1 MKKLG
6 PNALCPCGSGKKY
19 KKCCIRK
26 KFDWVENENGDI
38 SKSIPIVPDLREL
51 LQVQLERFRERF
63 GREPGPNDPIFF
75 DQPPL
80 EHSEFYAVQDMR
92 RARLAPELVY
102 AFEKTGLLVTDMNQD
117 LIPEKDLEEW
127 DAAIEEYFDK
137 LDNGE
142 LDDSYEPLK

>member
-1 MKKLG
+1 MERLG
-6 PNALCPCGSGKKY
+6 PNAQCPCGSGKKY
-19 KKCCIRK
+19 KKCCMRK
-26 KFDWVENENGDI
+26 KFDWVENENSDI
-38 SKSIPIVPDLREL
+38 GKSIPIAPELKEL
-51 LQVQLERFRERF
+51 LQIQLERFREHF

-80 EHSEFYAVQDMR
+80 EHSEFYAVRDMR
-92 RARLAPELVY
+92 RAGLAPELVY